1 MFIPTE
7 GMIVTTTLMRPKR
20 WWITALFVT
29 IASACGAMTLA
40 WLGTRYGE
48 PFTLWLLGDNVFE
61 SAMWIRMNGWIQ
73 DYGFWGLWF
82 VAIGPLPQQPAILIC
97 TLGHMTPFEIA
108 TAVFLG
114 RAPKYFLFSY
124 LATKGPQWFK
134 HAFGDEAINLEFT
147 WANLKTWLKKS

>member
-7 GMIVTTTLMRPKR
+7 GMFVTTTLMRPKR

-82 VAIGPLPQQPAILIC
+82 VAIGPLPQQPAIQI
-97 TLGHMTPFEIA
+97 
-108 TAVFLG
+108 G
-114 RAPKYFLFSY
+114 RA
-124 LATKGPQWFK
+124 
-134 HAFGDEAINLEFT
+134 HV
-147 WANLKTWLKKS
+147 